1 MAQDNYIGKVS
12 RIHIENKTFKSDD
25 GRDIKYSR
33 LCLSITLKGQ
43 TKVLEFAPANKS
55 KMEDIETFLGLA
67 ESVAQGNI
75 LN

>member
-12 RIHIENKTFKSDD
+12 RIHIEDKNFKTDD
-25 GRDIKYSR
+25 GREVKYSR

-55 KMEDIETFLGLA
+55 KMEDIETFLDLA
-67 ESVAQGNI
+67 EPVAQGNI

>member
-1 MAQDNYIGKVS
+1 MAQDNYIGKVG
-12 RIHIENKTFKSDD
+12 RIHIENKTFKADD
-25 GRDIKYSR
+25 GREIKYSR

-55 KMEDIETFLGLA
+55 KMEDIETFLDLA
-67 ESVAQGNI
+67 DPVDKGSI